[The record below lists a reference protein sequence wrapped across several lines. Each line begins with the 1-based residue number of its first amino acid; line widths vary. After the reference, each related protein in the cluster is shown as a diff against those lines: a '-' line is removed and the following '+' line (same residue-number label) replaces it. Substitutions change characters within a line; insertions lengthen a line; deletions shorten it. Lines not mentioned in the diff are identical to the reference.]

1 MSRVALSSIP
11 TLRQLYGNS
20 VLKAAGKQS
29 RYVPDENLLD
39 RVSLMSVLEDITGTA
54 ALLTSGHLHL
64 LCIVKVISQNSKLMQ
79 LSTQRINLY
88 LVGAKY

>member
-29 RYVPDENLLD
+29 RYVQDEKLLD

-54 ALLTSGHLHL
+54 ALLTSGHFHL